1 MRFSAI
7 GIFAFMLAMIFF
19 TAPVKAQETIGRGY
33 SVVDYRSLVKSY
45 FGLYKGGNPSSEMI
59 DNYAQLAYCDLYKKH
74 FEDDF
79 KWASIQDTIKEEFR
93 SHHNNINY
101 SYEVVGDL
109 PIERYNFKRKSF
121 PIKEDYQLHNVGRLA
136 VYSPTSYFAYCGETG
151 FPKYLPAF
159 FSLSVSTPINI
170 MEVPIPEEKAKQII
184 NHIHI
189 VEGQRTIFVRF
200 RMEFLDYKT
209 LNSQDRAIKAQF
221 HGNITAIDFFLD
233 PQLTQ
238 KVYTVDLD
246 RMY

>member
-1 MRFSAI
+1 
-7 GIFAFMLAMIFF
+7 
-19 TAPVKAQETIGRGY
+19 
-33 SVVDYRSLVKSY
+33 
-45 FGLYKGGNPSSEMI
+45 
-59 DNYAQLAYCDLYKKH
+59 
-74 FEDDF
+74 
-79 KWASIQDTIKEEFR
+79 
-93 SHHNNINY
+93 
-101 SYEVVGDL
+101 
-109 PIERYNFKRKSF
+109 
-121 PIKEDYQLHNVGRLA
+121 
-136 VYSPTSYFAYCGETG
+136 
-151 FPKYLPAF
+151 
-159 FSLSVSTPINI
+159 
-170 MEVPIPEEKAKQII
+170 VPIPEEKAKQII